1 MPKFSRLFAVAT
13 FYALSAVSHAQVL
26 WNTTLN
32 PAEEPLPLN
41 RVSVISADAGSVVMS
56 SYVLTAE
63 TTRTRLAKISPDG
76 SQAWARWIDG
86 TPYSGGE
93 SLFSHPD
100 GSITQIVDHS
110 NGVCVANFLST
121 GALRTNFCVD
131 NALRYDTAITKA
143 LDGDLIFS
151 GGTNPRNYA
160 KYGVDGTLR
169 WSTSVP
175 ITLSSSFIGAGLD
188 GNGNFFELAFGRLV
202 TLRATDGVA
211 LSNVAVT
218 DGFGSYPYS
227 PLPRRLVSR
236 AGGDIVTIV
245 WANSTGNAIV
255 SRVARYSASG
265 IKKWQRDIT
274 FPSQYSNAKIFLANV
289 GADDVLLMRE
299 GQNSQ
304 SGSEIA
310 RIDNNG
316 LVSWQK
322 HLAQIS
328 FLKVNGTEISAIRTD
343 IGATTS
349 NSYVFPVSLAD
360 GSLGAPLIYT
370 RNDTLAAN
378 SWFPAGNGIVA
389 GFQHEGGFPYVAYPD
404 SPASNLVF
412 LRPTAAQRWVYE
424 AKYQRDSQIKDPR
437 CLMPKLAK
445 SSPSAW
451 WARSSDHTPNSG
463 PSWTTRWFGRAATD
477 GSSRAQTP
485 EPANGCGFPVSSDGG
500 QIVVS
505 FQNSPRVKKLSPA
518 GATEWQSDGQQSP
531 TLYPSSQAPVQ
542 VTSASGETVYAFGNL
557 VGRVNSTG
565 TTHIEALTQ
574 RREARFLA
582 TDAAGD
588 ALVVYGDNPPAV
600 AKVSSSGSV
609 LWTTNITI
617 PSCNNELVTT
627 RKLNN
632 DDILIGTQSCGEG
645 RLFRV
650 NANGAIAWQ
659 RIVSGDFVRP
669 YVRLLTLNED
679 AQGNVYAGGCMGT
692 LPDAQDASGI
702 SLLSSWSA
710 NGVERWT
717 QRADLSG
724 ANADCVS
731 SISNDA
737 TGNVVAIVTAASG
750 GAPLVWSLN
759 TSGVERWRHSALLAN
774 PNANEAEAAIDEAG
788 NLIVLGQS
796 PRDEFGGS
804 SVTLRKISLASVAS
818 TQRVKFLEV
827 PSAPIGFRVPF
838 SVRIG
843 LRSDTDQP
851 SVAASNVRVQIGLN
865 SGTGNL
871 DGTLECTVPLGSSEC
886 VASGLLYNKV
896 ESNVSLTAW
905 ADGMPSAMS
914 APLSFV
920 AAPTTTTMVIEPANA
935 ITAYDV
941 RVIRTS
947 VLSTTVRQQQG
958 QTGYIQGPY
967 AAGFNS
973 IRNCNN
979 AVPAQGTLAASN
991 CDVLLRTQT
1000 FPITASYQG
1009 NLPEINNSQS
1019 TLSAPQI
1026 AKAQAVLAVVQ
1037 DPQNTGVAGDRVRF
1051 RVQLQTATGFN
1062 LVRYVQPSQ
1071 IGVSSGSCN
1080 SAVTASSNS
1089 FNVPTD
1095 YYLCEVSGLGAGSHS
1110 VTFSFAGDA
1119 DLLPAQ
1125 NVTQNFTLTVGGVI
1139 RGQSLPFGTSVCST
1153 TPGVTCSTVSAP
1165 ANEWRCVGPAGMS
1178 GQVFFVPQNGN
1189 NFVFSDSPVSFSNVT
1204 GATLLNE
1211 SLNWSYE
1218 SSSCKL
1224 DADGDGARLAG
1235 TDGLIILR
1243 RMMQVTGIALVA
1255 GATHSCVPL
1264 TPAGIATR
1272 VNVAAYDIDGNGA
1285 TDPSTDGLMLMRIL
1299 LGFRGD
1305 AVVTGATAANA
1316 TRTTWIQV
1324 RDFMQS
1330 SCSFY
1335 MP

>member
-1 MPKFSRLFAVAT
+1 MLNFSRLLTAAGFC
-13 FYALSAVSHAQVL
+13 ALSIAAHAQVL

-32 PAEEPLPLN
+32 PAEESLPLN
-41 RVSVISADAGSVVMS
+41 RTSVVSSEAGSVIMS
-56 SYVLTAE
+56 SFVLTSELA
-63 TTRTRLAKISPDG
+63 RTRVAKLSSTGSEEWVRWVDG
-76 SQAWARWIDG
+76 VPLSQ
-86 TPYSGGE
+86 SE

-100 GSITQIVDHS
+100 STVSQLVVTENRICAVNFSSAGSVRAKYCAEGS
-110 NGVCVANFLST
+110 VGNVSVV
-121 GALRTNFCVD
+121 R
-131 NALRYDTAITKA
+131 A
-143 LDGDLIFS
+143 LDGDLIIS
-151 GGTNPRNYA
+151 IGHWIRTVA
-160 KYGVDGTLR
+160 KYRPDGVVQWSALSQGSGSGDFLGAGIDAEGNYYEINQAKFITFRSTDGAILAN
-169 WSTSVP
+169 VP
-175 ITLSSSFIGAGLD
+175 ISDAASAYTGGVYTIRRTVARL
-188 GNGNFFELAFGRLV
+188 NGDV
-202 TLRATDGVA
+202 VI
-211 LSNVAVT
+211 
-218 DGFGSYPYS
+218 
-227 PLPRRLVSR
+227 LVSFSPT
-236 AGGDIVTIV
+236 D
-245 WANSTGNAIV
+245 NAIV
-255 SRVARYSASG
+255 ARVARYGASG
-265 IKKWQRDIT
+265 VRKWLRDIT
-274 FPSQYSNAKIFLANV
+274 FPTSSPSSNISLTSV
-289 GADDVLLMRE
+289 GNDDVLVMRE
-299 GQNSQ
+299 GGSSQ
-304 SGSEIA
+304 HGSEVA
-310 RIDNNG
+310 RLSAAG
-316 LVSWQK
+316 SVVWQK
-322 HLAQIS
+322 HLSRIS
-328 FLKVNGTEISAIRTD
+328 FLKPDSTGLSAIRTD
-343 IGATTS
+343 IGAS
-349 NSYVFPVSLAD
+349 SSDSFIFPVSSVD
-360 GSLGAPLIYT
+360 GTLGAPLIYT
-370 RNDTLAAN
+370 RADTFAAN
-378 SWFPAGNGIVA
+378 SWFPTADGIVA
-389 GFQHEGGFPYVAYPD
+389 AFQRDGGVPYVAYPD
-404 SPASNLVF
+404 SPASSLVF
-412 LRPTAAQRWVYE
+412 LRPTAAQRWVYD
-424 AKYQRDSQIKDPR
+424 AKYQRDAQMKDPR

-451 WARSSDHTPNSG
+451 WARSSEHSPNSG

-477 GSSRAQTP
+477 GSSTAQTP

-531 TLYPSSQAPVQ
+531 TLYPSIQAPVQ
-542 VTSASGETVYAFGNL
+542 ATSASGETVYAFGNL

-692 LPDAQDASGI
+692 LPDAQDASGM

-710 NGVERWT
+710 SGVERWT

-759 TSGVERWRHSALLAN
+759 TSGVERWRHNALLAN

-796 PRDEFGGS
+796 PRNEFGGS
-804 SVTLRKISLASVAS
+804 SVTLRKISLASAAS

-871 DGTLECTVPLGSSEC
+871 DGALECTVPMGSSEC
-886 VASGLLYNKV
+886 VASGVLYNKV
-896 ESNVSLTAW
+896 ETNVSLTAW

-914 APLSFV
+914 GPLSFV

-947 VLSTTVRQQQG
+947 ILSTTVRQQQG

-979 AVPAQGTLAASN
+979 ALPAPGTLAASN
-991 CDVLLRTQT
+991 CDVLLRTET

-1009 NLPEINNSQS
+1009 NLPEIDNSQS

-1026 AKAQAVLAVVQ
+1026 AKAQAVLAVVE

-1071 IGVSSGSCN
+1071 IGVSSGNCN
-1080 SAVTASSNS
+1080 VAITASSNS
-1089 FNVPTD
+1089 FNEPNN
-1095 YYLCEVSGLGAGSHS
+1095 YYVCDASGLGAGSHS
-1110 VTFSFAGDA
+1110 VTFSFAGDS

-1125 NVTQNFTLTVGGVI
+1125 SVTRSIALTAGGVI
-1139 RGQSLPFGTSVCST
+1139 RGQSIPSGASVCSP
-1153 TPGVTCSTVSAP
+1153 TPGINCAIVSP
-1165 ANEWRCVGPAGMS
+1165 PGNGWQCVGPPGMS
-1178 GQVFFVPQNGN
+1178 GQLFFVPQNGN
-1189 NFVFSDSPVSFSNVT
+1189 NYVFSDSPLSFSNVT
-1204 GATLLNE
+1204 GVMSFNQ
-1211 SLNWSYE
+1211 SLDWSFE
-1218 SSSCKL
+1218 WSSCKL

-1243 RMMQVTGIALVA
+1243 RMMQLSGNALVA
-1255 GATHSCVPL
+1255 GAPHSCVPL

-1272 VNVAAYDIDGNGA
+1272 VNVAAYDIDGNGV

-1316 TRTTWIQV
+1316 TRTTWQEV

-1330 SCSFY
+1330 SCNFY